1 MMDTPIR
8 LSEGKCQKM
17 MDCSW
22 CGDEMK
28 ENMLHICIE
37 SWSCHA
43 CGATTTNP
51 EESLIV
57 YSHEDCPNKNCP

>member
-1 MMDTPIR
+1 
-8 LSEGKCQKM
+8 

-37 SWSCHA
+37 
-43 CGATTTNP
+43 
-51 EESLIV
+51 
-57 YSHEDCPNKNCP
+57 PNTLHDKKGEV

>member
-1 MMDTPIR
+1 
-8 LSEGKCQKM
+8 M

-37 SWSCHA
+37 
-43 CGATTTNP
+43 P
-51 EESLIV
+51 E
-57 YSHEDCPNKNCP
+57 EDCPAENRPQ

>member
-1 MMDTPIR
+1 
-8 LSEGKCQKM
+8 M

-37 SWSCHA
+37 
-43 CGATTTNP
+43 P
-51 EESLIV
+51 EILHDEKGEV
-57 YSHEDCPNKNCP
+57 

>member
-17 MDCSW
+17 S
-22 CGDEMK
+22 K
-28 ENMLHICIE
+28 E

>member
-1 MMDTPIR
+1 
-8 LSEGKCQKM
+8 M

-37 SWSCHA
+37 
-43 CGATTTNP
+43 P
-51 EESLIV
+51 EEAENEQRVVDTPIRLSEGKCRLRSNSLIV
-57 YSHEDCPNKNCP
+57 YFHEDCPNKNCP